1 MGRSLSIQQR
11 MLALAICLLAAA
23 LLALGLAS
31 RQYAQRAADS
41 AYDRLL
47 KASALT
53 IANAIQIDEGQLSLE
68 LPYSA
73 MAMLP
78 EQEHIFYSVRSAN
91 GMISGYPDLGE
102 ALPPA
107 TSTEPRYDTIS
118 YHDTAV
124 RVATIGRLLTGEHS
138 LGRGWIT
145 IRVAETLGTRQALAD
160 ELLGRSTLSLTGLIL
175 LALMITSLG
184 IHRAFAPLAELETEL
199 RERSHDNLQPIDTP
213 VPKEIHRLVET
224 LNAFMQR
231 LQTAVGALNNL
242 VADAAHQIRTPLAAV
257 HLQTQLAMDQPG
269 SETLRPRLQ
278 RILNNTTHATHL
290 LNQLLMD
297 ATVSHR
303 LDRST
308 MRPLDVAPLIQEIQ
322 GRVDPDRAHRLQIH
336 ITPSARR
343 AQVLGDHVSLREMLR
358 NVIDNAM
365 LYSDAPIS
373 VRVYTRPSGLVVFD
387 VSDLGPGISNEDKTR
402 LLERFQRGPSSHGTP
417 GSGLG
422 LSIVRTVVLAHQGTL
437 LLRDHAPQGL
447 TVRIEI
453 PALIQGPK
461 PKNVLPQI
469 AALLALVVTSALALP
484 ESAHAQEQVAR
495 LDMGIRSHEYPA
507 LSPKQP
513 PQDQPL
519 LVIAGPT
526 DTELFEVL
534 VRDFQQVQPQVRILY
549 HEMDS
554 SALYRHT
561 TQGSLPDTDLLIS
574 SASDLQVK
582 LANDGYARPHSSSL
596 TNAMPNWARWRNE
609 VFGFTLEPAVIAYA
623 PSRLPADLPASREA
637 LLRLLES
644 KSETLMGRVGTYD
657 IQISGVGYLFA
668 LYDERTSSTF
678 WGMANAL
685 GRVGT
690 RLYAN
695 TAAILDDLDN
705 GTLDVAYNVLGSYAL
720 ARQKAGSN
728 IAIVVPSDYV
738 SVFTRSALIH
748 KHARRPDLA
757 AAFIDYLLSPRG
769 QKTIAGPAELGS
781 LTAIETGSWFTK
793 PVSNQSIGII
803 QPLILNPSLLVG
815 LDPTRRQRFLQN
827 WRRLVTDTPNRSTDT
842 PNPQ

>member
-1 MGRSLSIQQR
+1 MRRSLSIQQR
-11 MLALAICLLAAA
+11 VLALAICLLAAA

-47 KASALT
+47 KAAALT
-53 IANAIQIDEGQLSLE
+53 IANAIQIDEGELSLE

-78 EQEHIFYSVRSAN
+78 EQEHIFYSVRSTS
-91 GMISGYPDLGE
+91 GLISGYPDLGDT
-102 ALPPA
+102 LPPA
-107 TSTEPRYDTIS
+107 ASSEPRYDTIS
-118 YHDTAV
+118 YHDTPV

-184 IHRAFAPLAELETEL
+184 IRRAFAPLAELETAL

-213 VPKEIHRLVET
+213 VPKEIRRLVDT

-231 LQTAVGALNNL
+231 LQTAVGTLNNL

-257 HLQTQLAMDQPG
+257 HLQTQLAMDEPG
-269 SETLRPRLQ
+269 SEAVRPRLQ

-308 MRPLDVAPLIQEIQ
+308 MRPLDVTPLIQEIQ
-322 GRVDPDRAHRLQIH
+322 GRVDPDRAHRLQVH

-365 LYSDAPIS
+365 LYSDEHIS

-387 VSDLGPGISNEDKTR
+387 VSDLGPGISDEDKTR
-402 LLERFQRGPSSHGTP
+402 LLERFQRGPSSQGRP

-422 LSIVRTVVLAHQGTL
+422 LSIVRTVVQAHQGTL
-437 LLRDHAPQGL
+437 LLRDHSPQGL

-461 PKNVLPQI
+461 PANALPQT
-469 AALLALVVTSALALP
+469 LAVLALALTGLLASP
-484 ESAHAQEQVAR
+484 DTVHAQDKTAR
-495 LDMGIRSHEYPA
+495 PDMGIRSHEYPA
-507 LSPKQP
+507 LSPRQKSD
-513 PQDQPL
+513 DQPL

-534 VRDFQQVQPQVRILY
+534 VHDFQQIQPQVRILY

-554 SALYRHT
+554 TALYRHT
-561 TQGSLPDTDLLIS
+561 TQGTLPDTDLLIS

-582 LANDGYARPHSSSL
+582 LANDGYARSHSSSL
-596 TNAMPNWARWRNE
+596 TNAMPSWARWRNE

-623 PSRLPADLPASREA
+623 PSRLPPDLPASREA

-644 KSETLMGRVGTYD
+644 NSGKLMGRVGTYD

-720 ARQKAGSN
+720 ARQKAGSD

-748 KHARRPDLA
+748 KQAHRPDLA
-757 AAFIDYLLSPRG
+757 ATFIDYLLSPRG
-769 QKTIAGPAELGS
+769 QQTIAGPAGLGH
-781 LTAIETGSWFTK
+781 LNAIETGSWFTK

-827 WRRLVTDTPNRSTDT
+827 WRRLVTDTP
-842 PNPQ
+842 PNPGDHSYQQ

>member
-1 MGRSLSIQQR
+1 MRRPLSIQHR
-11 MLALAICLLAAA
+11 VLALAVCLLAVA

-47 KASALT
+47 KAAALT
-53 IANAIQIDEGQLSLE
+53 IANAIQIDQGQLSLE

-78 EQEHIFYSVRSAN
+78 EQEHIFYSVHSAN
-91 GMISGYPDLGE
+91 TLISGYPDLG
-102 ALPPA
+102 ASLPAA
-107 TSTEPRYDTIS
+107 TSAEPRYDTIS
-118 YHDTAV
+118 YQDTPV
-124 RVATIGRLLTGEHS
+124 RIATIGRLLTGEHS

-160 ELLGRSTLSLTGLIL
+160 ELLSRSTLSLAGLIL
-175 LALMITSLG
+175 VALMITSLG
-184 IHRAFAPLAELETEL
+184 IRRAFAPLAELENAL
-199 RERSHDNLQPIDTP
+199 RERSHDNLQAIDTP
-213 VPKEIHRLVET
+213 VPKEIRRLVET

-231 LQTAVGALNNL
+231 LQTAVGTLNNL

-257 HLQTQLAMDQPG
+257 HLQTQLALDEPS
-269 SETLRPRLQ
+269 SETIRPRLQ
-278 RILNNTTHATHL
+278 RILNNATHATHL

-308 MRPLDVAPLIQEIQ
+308 MRPLDVASLVQEIQ
-322 GRVDPDRAHRLQIH
+322 GRVDPDSAHRLQVH

-365 LYSDAPIS
+365 LYSTEHVS
-373 VRVYTRPSGLVVFD
+373 VRVYTRPTGLVVFD
-387 VSDLGPGISNEDKTR
+387 VSDVGPGISDEDKVR
-402 LLERFQRGPSSHGTP
+402 LLERFQRGPASQGRP

-422 LSIVRTVVLAHQGTL
+422 LSIVRTVVQAHQGTL

-447 TVRIEI
+447 TVRIQL
-453 PALIQGPK
+453 PAQLH
-461 PKNVLPQI
+461 
-469 AALLALVVTSALALP
+469 AAQAGLTAGRTLAALALLGLGLIAQP
-484 ESAHAQEQVAR
+484 QSAHAQESALRV
-495 LDMGIRSHEYPA
+495 DMGIRSHDYPA
-507 LSPKQP
+507 LASKIA
-513 PQDQPL
+513 PQDQAL

-534 VRDFQQVQPQVRILY
+534 VHDFQQTQPQLRIRY

-561 TQGSLPDTDLLIS
+561 VQGSLPATDLLIS

-582 LANDGYARPHSSSL
+582 LANDGYARSHSSNL
-596 TNAMPNWARWRNE
+596 TQAMPGWARWRDE

-637 LLRLLES
+637 LLQLLERNS
-644 KSETLMGRVGTYD
+644 DDLMGRVGTYD

-720 ARQKAGSN
+720 ARQKAGSK
-728 IAIVVPSDYV
+728 IEIVVPSDYV

-748 KHARRPDLA
+748 KQAQRPDLA
-757 AAFIDYLLSPRG
+757 ALFIDYLLSARG
-769 QKTIAGPAELGS
+769 QEIISGPAGLGP
-781 LTAIETGSWFTK
+781 LKAIETGSWFTK
-793 PVSNQSIGII
+793 TVENQTIGII
-803 QPLILNPSLLVG
+803 QPLVLNPTLLVG
-815 LDPTRRQRFLQN
+815 LDHTRRQRFLQN
-827 WRRLVTDTPNRSTDT
+827 WRRLVTDTPASLRTL
-842 PNPQ
+842 P

>member
-1 MGRSLSIQQR
+1 MRRTLSIQQR
-11 MLALAICLLAAA
+11 VLALAVCLLAAA

-47 KASALT
+47 NAAALT
-53 IANAIQIDEGQLSLE
+53 IANAIQIDEGELSLE

-73 MAMLP
+73 MAMLS

-91 GMISGYPDLGE
+91 SLISGYPDLGDT
-102 ALPPA
+102 LPPA
-107 TSTEPRYDTIS
+107 TSSEPRYDTIS
-118 YHDTAV
+118 YHGTAV
-124 RVATIGRLLTGEHS
+124 RVATIGRLLTGQYS

-160 ELLGRSTLSLTGLIL
+160 ELLGRSTLSLTGLML

-184 IHRAFAPLAELETEL
+184 IRRAFAPLAELETAL

-213 VPKEIHRLVET
+213 VPKEIRRLVDT

-231 LQTAVGALNNL
+231 LQTAVGTLNNL

-257 HLQTQLAMDQPG
+257 HLQTQLAMDEPG
-269 SETLRPRLQ
+269 SDTLRPRLR

-322 GRVDPDRAHRLQIH
+322 GRVDPDRAHRLYIH
-336 ITPSARR
+336 LTPSARR
-343 AQVLGDHVSLREMLR
+343 AQILGDHVSLREMLR

-365 LYSDAPIS
+365 LYSDEPVS
-373 VRVYTRPSGLVVFD
+373 VRIYTRPNGWVVFD
-387 VSDLGPGISNEDKTR
+387 VSDLGPGISDDDKTR
-402 LLERFQRGPSSHGTP
+402 LLERFQRGPSSQGRP

-422 LSIVRTVVLAHQGTL
+422 LSIVRTVVQAHQGTL
-437 LLRDHAPQGL
+437 LLRDHTPQGL

-453 PALIQGPK
+453 PTLYQSPR
-461 PKNVLPQI
+461 PSPPLTLLI
-469 AALLALVVTSALALP
+469 AALIMTGMLAQPQPAFALA
-484 ESAHAQEQVAR
+484 SAAEP
-495 LDMGIRSHEYPA
+495 DMGIRSHDYPA
-507 LSPKQP
+507 RSPRP
-513 PQDQPL
+513 PGPEDQAL

-534 VRDFQQVQPQVRILY
+534 VQDFQRIQPHVRILY

-554 SALYRHT
+554 TALYRHT
-561 TQGSLPDTDLLIS
+561 TQGSLPETDLLIS
-574 SASDLQVK
+574 SAADMQVK
-582 LANDGYARPHSSSL
+582 LANDGYARAHTSSL
-596 TNAMPNWARWRNE
+596 TQTMPGWARWRNE

-623 PSRLPADLPASREA
+623 PARLPYELPASREA
-637 LLRLLES
+637 LLKLLERNQGS
-644 KSETLMGRVGTYD
+644 LRDRVGTYD

-678 WGMANAL
+678 WGLANAL

-695 TAAILDDLDN
+695 TGAILDDLDN

-720 ARQKAGSN
+720 ARQKAGSD

-748 KHARRPDLA
+748 KQARRPDLA
-757 AAFIDYLLSPRG
+757 AAFIDYLLSPQG
-769 QKTIAGPAELGS
+769 QQTLAGPAGLGS
-781 LTAIETGSWFTK
+781 LNAVETGSWFTK
-793 PVSNQSIGII
+793 TIENQSIGII

-815 LDPTRRQRFLQN
+815 LDPTRRHRFLQN
-827 WRRLVTDTPNRSTDT
+827 WRRLVTDTPAR
-842 PNPQ
+842 P

>member
-1 MGRSLSIQQR
+1 MRGPLSIQHR
-11 MLALAICLLAAA
+11 VLALAVCLLAVA
-23 LLALGLAS
+23 LLALGLVS

-47 KASALT
+47 KAAALT
-53 IANAIQIDEGQLSLE
+53 IANAIQIDEGELSLE

-78 EQEHIFYSVRSAN
+78 EQEHIFYSVRSSS
-91 GMISGYPDLGE
+91 GIISGYPDLG
-102 ALPPA
+102 ASLPPA
-107 TSTEPRYDTIS
+107 TSSEPRYDTIT
-118 YHDTAV
+118 YQNTPV

-160 ELLGRSTLSLTGLIL
+160 ELLSRSTLSLTGLIL

-184 IHRAFAPLAELETEL
+184 IRRAFGPLAELETAL
-199 RERSHDNLQPIDTP
+199 RERSHDNLQAIDTP
-213 VPKEIHRLVET
+213 VPKEIRRLVDT
-224 LNAFMQR
+224 LNAFMNR
-231 LQTAVGALNNL
+231 LQTAVGTLNNL

-257 HLQTQLAMDQPG
+257 HLQTQLAMDEPG
-269 SETLRPRLQ
+269 SEAVRPRLQ

-308 MRPLDVAPLIQEIQ
+308 MRPLDLAPLIQEIQ
-322 GRVDPDRAHRLQIH
+322 GRVDPDRAHRLQVH

-343 AQVLGDHVSLREMLR
+343 AQLVGDHVSLREMLR

-365 LYSDAPIS
+365 LYSEEHIS
-373 VRVYTRPSGLVVFD
+373 VRVYTRPTGLVVFD
-387 VSDLGPGISNEDKTR
+387 VSDLGPGVSDEDKTR
-402 LLERFQRGPSSHGTP
+402 LLERFQRGPASQGLP

-422 LSIVRTVVLAHQGTL
+422 LSIVRTVVQAHQGTL
-437 LLRDHAPQGL
+437 LLRDHAPHGL

-453 PALIQGPK
+453 PAQLQTPK
-461 PKNVLPQI
+461 SSTGMAQTL
-469 AALLALVVTSALALP
+469 AALALVLVGLTIQADTAKANEP
-484 ESAHAQEQVAR
+484 PAG
-495 LDMGIRSHEYPA
+495 LDMGIRSHDYPA
-507 LSPKQP
+507 LASKQK

-534 VRDFQQVQPQVRILY
+534 VHDFQQTQPQVRVLY

-554 SALYRHT
+554 SALYRHA
-561 TQGSLPDTDLLIS
+561 TQGSLPETDLLIS

-582 LANDGYARPHSSSL
+582 LANDGYARSHSSSL
-596 TNAMPNWARWRNE
+596 TTAMPGWARWRNE

-623 PSRLPADLPASREA
+623 PSRLPPDLPASREA
-637 LLRLLES
+637 LLKLLERNS
-644 KSETLMGRVGTYD
+644 HPLMGRVGTYD

-720 ARQKAGSN
+720 ARQKAGSD

-748 KHARRPDLA
+748 KQARRPDLA
-757 AAFIDYLLSPRG
+757 ATFIDYLLSPRG
-769 QKTIAGPAELGS
+769 QETIAGPAGLGS
-781 LTAIETGSWFTK
+781 LNAIESGSWFTK
-793 PVSNQSIGII
+793 TVSNQSIGII
-803 QPLILNPSLLVG
+803 QPLVLNPSLLVG
-815 LDPTRRQRFLQN
+815 LDPTRRHRFLQN
-827 WRRLVTDTPNRSTDT
+827 WRRLVTDTPIGLRD
-842 PNPQ
+842 PPHQP

>member
-1 MGRSLSIQQR
+1 MRRPLSIQHR
-11 MLALAICLLAAA
+11 VLALAVCLLAVA

-47 KASALT
+47 KAAALT
-53 IANAIQIDEGQLSLE
+53 IANAIQIDQGQLSLE

-78 EQEHIFYSVRSAN
+78 EQEHIFYSVHSAN
-91 GMISGYPDLGE
+91 TLISGYPDLG
-102 ALPPA
+102 ASLPAA
-107 TSTEPRYDTIS
+107 TSSEPRYDTIS
-118 YHDTAV
+118 YQDTPV
-124 RVATIGRLLTGEHS
+124 RIATIGRLLTGEHS

-160 ELLGRSTLSLTGLIL
+160 ELLSRSTLSLAGLIL
-175 LALMITSLG
+175 VALMITSLG
-184 IHRAFAPLAELETEL
+184 IRRAFAPLAELENAL
-199 RERSHDNLQPIDTP
+199 RERSHDNLQAIDTP
-213 VPKEIHRLVET
+213 VPKEIRRLVET

-231 LQTAVGALNNL
+231 LQTAVGTLNNL

-257 HLQTQLAMDQPG
+257 HLQTQLALDEPS
-269 SETLRPRLQ
+269 SETIRPRLQ
-278 RILNNTTHATHL
+278 RILNNATHATHL

-308 MRPLDVAPLIQEIQ
+308 MRPLDVASLVQEIQ
-322 GRVDPDRAHRLQIH
+322 GRVDPDSAHRLQVH

-365 LYSDAPIS
+365 LYSTEHVS
-373 VRVYTRPSGLVVFD
+373 VRVYTRPTGLVVFD
-387 VSDLGPGISNEDKTR
+387 VSDIGPGISDDDKVR
-402 LLERFQRGPSSHGTP
+402 LLERFQRGPASQGHP

-422 LSIVRTVVLAHQGTL
+422 LSIVRTVVQAHQGTL
-437 LLRDHAPQGL
+437 LLRNHAPQGL
-447 TVRIEI
+447 TVRIQL
-453 PALIQGPK
+453 PAQLHAAQTG
-461 PKNVLPQI
+461 LPI
-469 AALLALVVTSALALP
+469 RHTLAALALLGLGLFAQP
-484 ESAHAQEQVAR
+484 NTAHAQESALRV
-495 LDMGIRSHEYPA
+495 DMGIRSHDYPA
-507 LSPKQP
+507 LASKLA
-513 PQDQPL
+513 PQDQAL

-534 VRDFQQVQPQVRILY
+534 VHDFQQTQPQVRIRY

-561 TQGSLPDTDLLIS
+561 VQGSLPATDLLIS

-596 TNAMPNWARWRNE
+596 TQAMPGWARWRDE

-623 PSRLPADLPASREA
+623 PSRLPADLPASRET
-637 LLRLLES
+637 LLQLLERNS
-644 KSETLMGRVGTYD
+644 HALMGRVGTYD

-720 ARQKAGSN
+720 ARQKAGSK
-728 IAIVVPSDYV
+728 IEIVVPSDYV

-748 KHARRPDLA
+748 KQAQRPDLA
-757 AAFIDYLLSPRG
+757 ATFIDYLLSARG
-769 QKTIAGPAELGS
+769 QEVISGPAGLGP
-781 LTAIETGSWFTK
+781 LNAIETGSWFTK
-793 PVSNQSIGII
+793 AVENQTIGIV
-803 QPLILNPSLLVG
+803 QPLVLNPTLLVG
-815 LDPTRRQRFLQN
+815 LDHTRRQRFLQN
-827 WRRLVTDTPNRSTDT
+827 WRRLVTDTPAPMRRL
-842 PNPQ
+842 P

>member
-1 MGRSLSIQQR
+1 MRRPLSIQHR
-11 MLALAICLLAAA
+11 VLALAVCLLAVA

-47 KASALT
+47 KAAALT
-53 IANAIQIDEGQLSLE
+53 IANAIQIDQGQLSLE

-78 EQEHIFYSVRSAN
+78 EQEHIFYSVHSAN
-91 GMISGYPDLGE
+91 TLISGYPDLG
-102 ALPPA
+102 ASLPAA
-107 TSTEPRYDTIS
+107 TSSEPRYDTIS
-118 YHDTAV
+118 YQDTPV
-124 RVATIGRLLTGEHS
+124 RIATIGRLLTGEHS

-160 ELLGRSTLSLTGLIL
+160 ELLSRSTLSLAGLIL
-175 LALMITSLG
+175 VALMITSLG
-184 IHRAFAPLAELETEL
+184 IRRAFAPLAELENAL
-199 RERSHDNLQPIDTP
+199 RERSHDNLQAIDTP
-213 VPKEIHRLVET
+213 VPKEIRRLVET

-231 LQTAVGALNNL
+231 LQTAVGTLNNL

-257 HLQTQLAMDQPG
+257 HLQTQLALDEPS
-269 SETLRPRLQ
+269 SETIRPRLQ
-278 RILNNTTHATHL
+278 RILNNATHATHL

-308 MRPLDVAPLIQEIQ
+308 MRPLDVASLVQEIQ
-322 GRVDPDRAHRLQIH
+322 GRVDPDSAHRLQVH

-365 LYSDAPIS
+365 LYSTEHVS
-373 VRVYTRPSGLVVFD
+373 VRVYTRPTGLVVFD
-387 VSDLGPGISNEDKTR
+387 VSDVGPGISDEDKVR
-402 LLERFQRGPSSHGTP
+402 LLERFQRGPASQGRP

-422 LSIVRTVVLAHQGTL
+422 LSIVRTVVQAHQGTL

-447 TVRIEI
+447 TVRIQL
-453 PALIQGPK
+453 PAQLHASQAG
-461 PKNVLPQI
+461 LT
-469 AALLALVVTSALALP
+469 AGRTLAALALLGLGLIAQP
-484 ESAHAQEQVAR
+484 QSAHAQESALRV
-495 LDMGIRSHEYPA
+495 DMGIRSHDYPA
-507 LSPKQP
+507 LASKIA
-513 PQDQPL
+513 PQDQAL

-534 VRDFQQVQPQVRILY
+534 VHDFQQTQPQLRIRY

-561 TQGSLPDTDLLIS
+561 VQGSLPATDLLIS

-582 LANDGYARPHSSSL
+582 LANDGYARSHSSNL
-596 TNAMPNWARWRNE
+596 TQAMPGWARWRDE

-637 LLRLLES
+637 LLQLLERNS
-644 KSETLMGRVGTYD
+644 DDLMGRVGTYD

-720 ARQKAGSN
+720 ARQKAGSK
-728 IAIVVPSDYV
+728 IEIVVPSDYV

-748 KHARRPDLA
+748 KQAQRPDLA
-757 AAFIDYLLSPRG
+757 ALFIDYLLSARG
-769 QKTIAGPAELGS
+769 QEIISGPAGLGP
-781 LTAIETGSWFTK
+781 LKAIETGSWFTK
-793 PVSNQSIGII
+793 TVENQTIGII
-803 QPLILNPSLLVG
+803 QPLVLNPTLLVG
-815 LDPTRRQRFLQN
+815 LDHTRRQRFLQN
-827 WRRLVTDTPNRSTDT
+827 WRRLVTDTPASLRTL
-842 PNPQ
+842 P